1 MKIAMLSCNTGE
13 GHNSTAKAVQNVLEQ
28 RGVTCERIDV
38 LACLSPK
45 FSRFLC
51 NWHVRLYRYGP
62 KIFDASYRAFER
74 SESDPTASTPIYELL
89 TLGVKKLAEQ
99 LDVGGF
105 DAILCVHVFSG
116 LMMTELRRTG
126 RITLPCFFAATDY
139 TCSPFVERCEMDGYF
154 IPAAD
159 LAGEFI
165 RAGLPAEKLIPSGIP
180 VRQAFYSA
188 ITRQEARIGLGL
200 PEQGQVLLMM
210 CGSMG
215 CGPMKVLA
223 ESLVNRLDNDTTV
236 VAICG
241 NNEKLLTALR
251 EIESSKLRP
260 IGFTERVSDYMDAAD
275 LMVTKPG
282 GLSSTEAA
290 NKHLPVVFINVVGG
304 CESRNFNYFLSHGYG
319 IGSSDEDEVLEQT
332 LLLARYPKQLQR
344 MRRNLQEDF
353 RINSAVQIADCLM
366 QAARKKAES

>member
-1 MKIAMLSCNTGE
+1 M
-13 GHNSTAKAVQNVLEQ
+13 
-28 RGVTCERIDV
+28 
-38 LACLSPK
+38 
-45 FSRFLC
+45 
-51 NWHVRLYRYGP
+51 
-62 KIFDASYRAFER
+62 
-74 SESDPTASTPIYELL
+74 
-89 TLGVKKLAEQ
+89 
-99 LDVGGF
+99 
-105 DAILCVHVFSG
+105 
-116 LMMTELRRTG
+116 
-126 RITLPCFFAATDY
+126 
-139 TCSPFVERCEMDGYF
+139 
-154 IPAAD
+154 
-159 LAGEFI
+159 
-165 RAGLPAEKLIPSGIP
+165 
-180 VRQAFYSA
+180 
-188 ITRQEARIGLGL
+188 
-200 PEQGQVLLMM
+200 
-210 CGSMG
+210 
-215 CGPMKVLA
+215 
-223 ESLVNRLDNDTTV
+223 NRLDDDTTV